1 MAQSHIEGRNGMNET
16 SQTPV
21 EFNQCQQAV
30 QRLNEYLS
38 RELNPDEAELVQEH
52 LQQCKGCFD
61 KFHFEETLL
70 KTLREKVS
78 SVKSP
83 AGLRESVLRLI
94 GRDAA
99 P

>member
-1 MAQSHIEGRNGMNET
+1 MNET

-38 RELNPDEAELVQEH
+38 RELQPEEAELVHEH

-61 KFHFEETLL
+61 KFRFEETLL
-70 KTLREKVS
+70 RTLRDKIS
-78 SVKSP
+78 SVSAP
-83 AGLRESVLRLI
+83 ASLRDSVLKLL
-94 GRDAA
+94 GRDSATQ
-99 P
+99 

>member
-1 MAQSHIEGRNGMNET
+1 MNET
-16 SQTPV
+16 SQAPV

-38 RELNPDEAELVQEH
+38 RELNSAETELVQEH

-70 KTLREKVS
+70 KTLRAKIT
-78 SVKSP
+78 SVTAP
-83 AGLRESVLRLI
+83 TGLRDSVLRLL
-94 GRDAA
+94 GRHTSGQ
-99 P
+99 